1 MSPFQIFFYCSQSK
15 SDLNKAKYEI
25 WKLEGI
31 GRQIL
36 NQDEWENS
44 KENRV

>member
-1 MSPFQIFFYCSQSK
+1 MIPFQIFFYYSQYK

-36 NQDEWENS
+36 NQG
-44 KENRV
+44 K